1 MENAT
6 KALLIAAA
14 ILIAIVLVSIGVF
27 VLRQGQ
33 DAMSAADMSEA
44 QILAFNANF
53 KTYEG
58 IQRGS
63 QVKALLQ
70 RISNSNNKGDA
81 STAIK
86 VTITG
91 VSDVSLTASN
101 DASAIKNA
109 AGKISTAAYYKVN
122 FDENNNT
129 QLIENANIE
138 AQ

>member
-91 VSDVSLTASN
+91 VSDVSLSASK

-109 AGKISTAAYYKVN
+109 AGKISTAAYYKVE

-129 QLIENANIE
+129 QLIEKANIT

>member
-53 KTYEG
+53 KAYEG

-86 VTITG
+86 VTAFNI
-91 VSDVSLTASN
+91 SN
-101 DASAIKNA
+101 VTLSNTNNSSQIKNA
-109 AGKISTAAYYKVN
+109 AGKISTAAYYKIELK
-122 FDENNNT
+122 ENPNT
-129 QLIENANIE
+129 QLIESVNIT
-138 AQ
+138 

>member
-86 VTITG
+86 VTISG
-91 VSDVSLTASN
+91 VSDVTLSASN
-101 DASAIKNA
+101 DPSAIKNA
-109 AGKISTAAYYKVN
+109 AGKISTAAYYKVE

-129 QLIENANIE
+129 QLIENANIT